1 MPDLAGKLKI
11 DFDVI
16 QSTVQTL
23 WIGDSSKWQHTANLP
38 ANILITL
45 PGSKKAL
52 VFSFKKQ
59 AINSFNSHNL
69 GITCL
74 QGNCTEEVYGDL
86 PDGIYTL
93 CLKSSFKDEDDAPFE
108 TTKYYL
114 KTDRTELELSK
125 VIVKHG
131 FEYSKNDKDF
141 RNKIYDIDWLIK
153 VAKSHAKLGDFVKAD
168 RFFQQAR
175 ELLRTLSDCKDCI

>member
-1 MPDLAGKLKI
+1 MSIIVGDLKI

-23 WIGDSSKWQHTANLP
+23 WVGDTSDWLHLVDLP
-38 ANILITL
+38 SQILITL
-45 PGSKKAL
+45 PGSKRPL
-52 VFSFKKQ
+52 VFSFKKK

-74 QGNCTEEVYGDL
+74 QGNCTDEVYGDL
-86 PDGIYTL
+86 PDGVYTI
-93 CLKSSFKDEDDAPFE
+93 CLKSSYKDSNNVPFE
-108 TTKYYL
+108 KTKYYL

-153 VAKSHAKLGDFVKAD
+153 VSKAHAKLGDFVKAD

-175 ELLRTLSDCKDCI
+175 QLLRTLSDCKDCI

>member
-1 MPDLAGKLKI
+1 MPNLAGKIKI

-23 WIGDSSKWQHTANLP
+23 WIGDSSQWLHLTNKPANL
-38 ANILITL
+38 LITL
-45 PGSKKAL
+45 PGSKRAL

-69 GITCL
+69 GVTCL
-74 QGNCTEEVYGDL
+74 HGDCTDEVYGDL

-93 CLKSSFKDEDDAPFE
+93 CLKSSLVTTTGEKFE
-108 TTKYYL
+108 KTKYYL

>member
-1 MPDLAGKLKI
+1 MPKGGLYR
-11 DFDVI
+11 
-16 QSTVQTL
+16 
-23 WIGDSSKWQHTANLP
+23 W
-38 ANILITL
+38 
-45 PGSKKAL
+45 
-52 VFSFKKQ
+52 
-59 AINSFNSHNL
+59 
-69 GITCL
+69 
-74 QGNCTEEVYGDL
+74 VYGDL
-86 PDGIYTL
+86 PDGVYTL
-93 CLKSSFKDEDDAPFE
+93 CLKSSLTGFE

>member
-1 MPDLAGKLKI
+1 MSNLAGQIKI

-23 WIGDSSKWQHTANLP
+23 WIGDSSQWLHTETLP
-38 ANILITL
+38 ANVLITL

-52 VFSFKKQ
+52 VFSFKKKS
-59 AINSFNSHNL
+59 INSFNSHNL

-74 QGNCTEEVYGDL
+74 QGNCTDEVYGDL
-86 PDGIYTL
+86 PDGIYTI
-93 CLKSSFKDEDDAPFE
+93 CLKSSLTGFE

-153 VAKSHAKLGDFVKAD
+153 VAKAHAKLGDFVKAD

>member
-1 MPDLAGKLKI
+1 MPNLAGQIKI

-16 QSTVQTL
+16 QSTAQTL
-23 WIGDSSKWQHTANLP
+23 WIGDSSNWLHIEDTP
-38 ANILITL
+38 ANISITL
-45 PGSKKAL
+45 PGSKRAL
-52 VFSFKKQ
+52 VFSFLKK

-74 QGNCTEEVYGDL
+74 QGDCTEEQYGDL
-86 PDGIYTL
+86 PDGIYTIL
-93 CLKSSFKDEDDAPFE
+93 LKSSFTGFE
-108 TTKYYL
+108 KTKFYL

-153 VAKSHAKLGDFVKAD
+153 VAKSHAKVGDFVKAD

>member
-1 MPDLAGKLKI
+1 MPNLAGKIKI

-23 WIGDSSKWQHTANLP
+23 WIGDSSQWLHTETLP

-45 PGSKKAL
+45 PGSKRAL
-52 VFSFKKQ
+52 VFSFKKKS
-59 AINSFNSHNL
+59 INSFNSHNL

-74 QGNCTEEVYGDL
+74 QGDCKDEVYGDL
-86 PDGIYTL
+86 PDGVYTI
-93 CLKSSFKDEDDAPFE
+93 CLKSSLLDTEGNSFE

-153 VAKSHAKLGDFVKAD
+153 VAKAHAKLGDFVKAD

-175 ELLRTLSDCKDCI
+175 TLLRTLSDCKDCI

>member
-1 MPDLAGKLKI
+1 MPNLAGQIKI

-23 WIGDSSKWQHTANLP
+23 WIGDSSQWLHTENLP

-52 VFSFKKQ
+52 VFSFKKKS
-59 AINSFNSHNL
+59 INSFNSHNL

-74 QGNCTEEVYGDL
+74 QGNCTDEVYGDL
-86 PDGIYTL
+86 PDGIYTI
-93 CLKSSFKDEDDAPFE
+93 CLKSSLTGFE

-153 VAKSHAKLGDFVKAD
+153 VAKAHAKLGDFVKAD

>member
-1 MPDLAGKLKI
+1 MPDLVGKIKI

-23 WIGDSSKWQHTANLP
+23 WVGDSSQWLHVENLP

-45 PGSKKAL
+45 PGSKRAL
-52 VFSFKKQ
+52 VFSFKKKS
-59 AINSFNSHNL
+59 INSFNSHNL
-69 GITCL
+69 GVTCL
-74 QGNCTEEVYGDL
+74 QGDCTEEVYGDL
-86 PDGIYTL
+86 PDGIYTI
-93 CLKSSFKDEDDAPFE
+93 CIKSSITGFE

-153 VAKSHAKLGDFVKAD
+153 VAKSHSKLGDFVKAD

-175 ELLRTLSDCKDCI
+175 ELLRTLSDCKNCI

>member
-1 MPDLAGKLKI
+1 MADIVGEI
-11 DFDVI
+11 SINFDVI

-23 WIGDSSKWQHTANLP
+23 WIGDNSSWLYAENSP

-45 PGSKKAL
+45 PGSTKPLTFSLKK
-52 VFSFKKQ
+52 K

-69 GITCL
+69 GITCFS
-74 QGNCTEEVYGDL
+74 GGCTEEVYGDL
-86 PDGIYTL
+86 PDGIYTI
-93 CLKSSFKDEDDAPFE
+93 CLQSNLNGF
-108 TTKYYL
+108 TKTKFYL

-131 FEYSKNDKDF
+131 FEYSKSDKEF

-168 RFFQQAR
+168 RFFQESRQI
-175 ELLRTLSDCKDCI
+175 LKVLSDCKDCI

>member
-1 MPDLAGKLKI
+1 MPNLAGQIKI

-23 WIGDSSKWQHTANLP
+23 WIGDSSQWLHLENLP
-38 ANILITL
+38 AQVLIAL
-45 PGSKKAL
+45 PGSKKSL
-52 VFSFKKQ
+52 VFSFKKNS
-59 AINSFNSHNL
+59 INSFNSHNL

-74 QGNCTEEVYGDL
+74 QANCNDEVYGDL
-86 PDGIYTL
+86 PDGIYTI
-93 CLKSSFKDEDDAPFE
+93 CLKSGIVDTNNNSFE

-153 VAKSHAKLGDFVKAD
+153 VAKAHAKLGDFVKAD

>member
-1 MPDLAGKLKI
+1 MPNLAGQIKI

-23 WIGDSSKWQHTANLP
+23 WIGDSSQWLHTETLP
-38 ANILITL
+38 ANVLITL

-52 VFSFKKQ
+52 VFSFKKKS
-59 AINSFNSHNL
+59 INSFNSHNL

-74 QGNCTEEVYGDL
+74 QGDCTDEVYGDL
-86 PDGIYTL
+86 PDGIYTI
-93 CLKSSFKDEDDAPFE
+93 CLKSSLAGFE

-153 VAKSHAKLGDFVKAD
+153 VAKAHAKLGDFVKAD

>member
-1 MPDLAGKLKI
+1 MTQVVGEIKI

-23 WIGDSSKWQHTANLP
+23 WIGDSSDWIYAEDLP
-38 ANILITL
+38 ANIEIIL

-52 VFSFKKQ
+52 VYSFLKNS
-59 AINSFNSHNL
+59 INSFNSHNF

-74 QGNCTEEVYGDL
+74 TNDCTDEVYSDL
-86 PDGIYTL
+86 QDGIYTIT
-93 CLKSSFKDEDDAPFE
+93 LKSGYTNFE
-108 TTKYYL
+108 KTKYYL
-114 KTDRTELELSK
+114 KTDRAELELSK

-131 FEYSKNDKDF
+131 FEYSKSDKDF

-175 ELLRTLSDCKDCI
+175 ELLKSLADCKDCL

>member
-1 MPDLAGKLKI
+1 MSNLAGKIKI

-23 WIGDSSKWQHTANLP
+23 WIGDSSQWLHTETLP

-45 PGSKKAL
+45 PGSKRAL
-52 VFSFKKQ
+52 VFSFKKKS
-59 AINSFNSHNL
+59 INSFNSHNL

-74 QGNCTEEVYGDL
+74 QGDCKDEVYGDL
-86 PDGIYTL
+86 PDGVYTI
-93 CLKSSFKDEDDAPFE
+93 CLKSSLLDTEGNSFE

-153 VAKSHAKLGDFVKAD
+153 VAKAHAKLGDFVKAD

-175 ELLRTLSDCKDCI
+175 TLLRTLSDCKDCI

>member
-1 MPDLAGKLKI
+1 MSAIVGDLKI
-11 DFDVI
+11 DFEVI

-23 WIGDSSKWQHTANLP
+23 WVGDTSDWLHLKNLP
-38 ANILITL
+38 AQILITL
-45 PGSKKAL
+45 PGSKNPL
-52 VFSFKKQ
+52 VFSFKKE

-74 QGNCTEEVYGDL
+74 QGNCVDEVYGDL
-86 PDGIYTL
+86 PDGVYTI
-93 CLKSSFKDEDDAPFE
+93 CLKSSYEDFDK
-108 TTKYYL
+108 TRYYL

-141 RNKIYDIDWLIK
+141 RDKIYDIDWLIK
-153 VAKSHAKLGDFVKAD
+153 VSKAHAKLGDFVKAD

-175 ELLRTLSDCKDCI
+175 QLLRTLSDCKDCI

>member
-1 MPDLAGKLKI
+1 MADIVGQIKI

-16 QSTVQTL
+16 QSTTQTL
-23 WIGDSSKWQHTANLP
+23 WIGDSSDWVYSENLP
-38 ANILITL
+38 ALVEITL

-52 VFSFKKQ
+52 AFSFKKK

-74 QGNCTEEVYGDL
+74 HGDCTEEVYGDI
-86 PDGIYTL
+86 PDGIYTI
-93 CLKSSFKDEDDAPFE
+93 CVKSGFE
-108 TTKYYL
+108 GFEKTRYYL

-125 VIVKHG
+125 VVVKHG

-153 VAKSHAKLGDFVKAD
+153 VAKSHAKLGDFVKAN
-168 RFFQQAR
+168 RFLQGAR
-175 ELLRTLSDCKDCI
+175 DILRTLSDCKDCI

>member
-1 MPDLAGKLKI
+1 MPNLAGQIKV

-23 WIGDSSKWQHTANLP
+23 WIGDSSQWLSTTNLP
-38 ANILITL
+38 AQILITL

-52 VFSFKKQ
+52 VFSFKKN

-69 GITCL
+69 GVSCL
-74 QGNCTEEVYGDL
+74 QGDCTDEVYGDL
-86 PDGIYTL
+86 PDGIYTI
-93 CLKSSFKDEDDAPFE
+93 CLKSSFVGFE
-108 TTKYYL
+108 KSRFYL

-125 VIVKHG
+125 VIIKHG

-153 VAKSHAKLGDFVKAD
+153 VAKSHAKVGDFVKAD
-168 RFFQQAR
+168 RFFQQAK
-175 ELLRTLSDCKDCI
+175 ELLKTLSDCKDCI